1 LIISE
6 GKNLLNIA
14 PDLTTGLAVS
24 MSLTAAFMWGS
35 WFIAIKYL
43 DDYPLEGFYIT
54 LFAASVIFVWAV
66 GFALDGSSLLG
77 NMHDIWAVD
86 PSRITVTLLCGALYV
101 IGLQI
106 SVSVSKL
113 IGLSL
118 SQPIQ
123 TSMNILIGTLLSAIV
138 GGLPPGFS
146 ALKMG
151 LACLFLVGAVAAS
164 MLAGK
169 LRAQA
174 LDADDN
180 QLQFNMQDLWK
191 GLGLLLIAS
200 LLMPAYTLGASYGL
214 KSITQ
219 PNGLAVMPFM
229 ALLATGAFIGSLL
242 SSGLLLTLRKQWPL
256 VLHAGFKRHKLGILA
271 GLSHYGGNI
280 IHTFATASLSTV
292 IAWPLG
298 MTAGLWTQL
307 WGLVYSEF
315 KGAPRR
321 SYAAL
326 AAAVV
331 CYFIGAYII
340 TLMT

>member
-1 LIISE
+1 M
-6 GKNLLNIA
+6 NTA
-14 PDLTTGLAVS
+14 PDLSTALAIA

-35 WFIAIKYL
+35 WFLAIKYL

-54 LFAASVIFVWAV
+54 LFATSLLFVWGV
-66 GFALDGSSLLG
+66 SFVLDGAALLE
-77 NMHDIWAVD
+77 NMRTVAARD
-86 PSRITVTLLCGALYV
+86 PSRITITLLCGALYV

-123 TSMNILIGTLLSAIV
+123 TSMSILVGTLLSALV
-138 GGLPPGFS
+138 GGLPQGFS
-146 ALKMG
+146 IAKIALG
-151 LACLFLVGAVAAS
+151 CAFLIAAVVAS

-169 LRAQA
+169 FRTQT
-174 LDADDN
+174 LDPQQN
-180 QLQFNMQDLWK
+180 TLQFNMHDLWK
-191 GLGLLLIAS
+191 GLGLLVLSA

-229 ALLATGAFIGSLL
+229 ALLATGAFAGALL
-242 SSGLLLTLRKQWPL
+242 SSGLLLSLRHQWQQVLGAPL
-256 VLHAGFKRHKLGILA
+256 RLHKFGILA
-271 GLSHYGGNI
+271 GLFHYGGNI

-298 MTAGLWTQL
+298 MTSGLWTQL
-307 WGLVYSEF
+307 WGLGYGEF

-321 SYAAL
+321 SYLAL
-326 AAAVV
+326 GAAVV
-331 CYFIGAYII
+331 FYFIGAYIV
-340 TLMT
+340 TLMV

>member
-1 LIISE
+1 M
-6 GKNLLNIA
+6 NIA
-14 PDLTTGLAVS
+14 PDLTTGLAIS
-24 MSLTAAFMWGS
+24 MSLAAAFMWGS

-43 DDYPLEGFYIT
+43 DDYPLEGFYVT
-54 LFAASVIFVWAV
+54 LFATSVIFVWAI
-66 GFALDGSSLLG
+66 GFALDGPALVG
-77 NMHDIWAVD
+77 NMRAVGSAD

-118 SQPIQ
+118 AQPIQ

-138 GGLPPGFS
+138 GGLPQGFS

-151 LACLFLVGAVAAS
+151 LACLFLIGAVIAS

-169 LRAQA
+169 FRSQA
-174 LDADDN
+174 LSADDN
-180 QLQFNMQDLWK
+180 KLQFNMQDLWK
-191 GLGLLLIAS
+191 GLGLLMVAS

-219 PNGLAVMPFM
+219 ANGLAALPFM
-229 ALLATGAFIGSLL
+229 ALLASGAFIGSML
-242 SSGLLLTLRKQWPL
+242 SSGLLLTLRKQWPV
-256 VLHAGFKRHKLGILA
+256 VLRAGFKLHKLGILA
-271 GLSHYGGNI
+271 GLAHYGGNI

-307 WGLVYSEF
+307 WGLVYGEF

-321 SYAAL
+321 SYIAL
-326 AAAVV
+326 TAAVV

>member
-1 LIISE
+1 L
-6 GKNLLNIA
+6 NLA
-14 PDLTTGLAVS
+14 PDLTTGMAIA

-43 DDYPLEGFYIT
+43 DDYPLEGFYVT
-54 LFAASVIFVWAV
+54 LFATSVVFVWVV
-66 GFALDGSSLLG
+66 GFLLDGPALLANLRSVG
-77 NMHDIWAVD
+77 KAD
-86 PSRITVTLLCGALYV
+86 PSRVTVTLLCGALYV
-101 IGLQI
+101 IGLQM

-123 TSMNILIGTLLSAIV
+123 TSMSILVGTLMSALV
-138 GGLPPGFS
+138 GGLPQGFS
-146 ALKMG
+146 VLKIALG
-151 LACLFLVGAVAAS
+151 CLFLIAAVAAS

-169 LRAQA
+169 FRSQT
-174 LDADDN
+174 LDPQQN
-180 QLQFNMQDLWK
+180 KLQFSMQDLWK
-191 GLGLLLIAS
+191 GLGLLVISA

-214 KSITQ
+214 KSVTQ

-229 ALLATGAFIGSLL
+229 ALLASGAFIGSML

-256 VLHAGFKRHKLGILA
+256 VLHAGLKLHKLGVLA
-271 GLSHYGGNI
+271 GLFHYGGNI

-298 MTAGLWTQL
+298 MTSGLWTQL
-307 WGLVYSEF
+307 WGLAYGEF

-321 SYAAL
+321 SYWAL
-326 AAAVV
+326 AAAVML
-331 CYFIGAYII
+331 YFIGAYIV
-340 TLMT
+340 TLMI

>member
-1 LIISE
+1 L
-6 GKNLLNIA
+6 NLA
-14 PDLTTGLAVS
+14 PDLTTA
-24 MSLTAAFMWGS
+24 MAIAISLTAAFMWGS

-43 DDYPLEGFYIT
+43 DDYPLEAFYVT
-54 LFAASVIFVWAV
+54 LFTTSVIFVWAV
-66 GFALDGSSLLG
+66 GFALDGPALLG
-77 NMHDIWAVD
+77 NMREIWAVD
-86 PSRITVTLLCGALYV
+86 PSRITITLLCGALYV

-138 GGLPPGFS
+138 GGLPQGFS

-151 LACLFLVGAVAAS
+151 LACLFLIGAVVAS

-169 LRAQA
+169 YRSQA
-174 LDADDN
+174 VADKDN
-180 QLQFNMQDLWK
+180 KLQYNMQDLWK
-191 GLGLLLIAS
+191 GLGLLVVAS

-219 PNGLAVMPFM
+219 SNGLAVLPFM
-229 ALLATGAFIGSLL
+229 ALLATGAFVGSMV
-242 SSGLLLTLRKQWPL
+242 SSGLLLTIRKQWPL
-256 VLHAGFKRHKLGILA
+256 VLHAGFKLHKLGILA
-271 GLSHYGGNI
+271 GLFHYGGNI
-280 IHTFATASLSTV
+280 IHTFSTASLSTV

-307 WGLVYSEF
+307 WGLVYGEF
-315 KGAPRR
+315 KGAPRK
-321 SYAAL
+321 SYFAL
-326 AAAVV
+326 VAAVL
-331 CYFIGAYII
+331 CYFAGAYIV